1 MQLNDLLTKPFSKII
16 LSNKKDKSF
25 AYNKAVVSPIQLKGK
40 QAWQMTLYTDKQA
53 FQENLKDLSE
63 LQKRLQELFE
73 VKYKQLNFFGV
84 DEDIEL
90 RVSKK
95 GKLFASSR
103 KHERISLENK
113 AHNRTKNRLLPEN
126 EKIPPLIDMGV
137 MTKEGKII
145 HSQMD
150 KFRQI
155 NKFLEMIEDT
165 LKTWKKSTITVI
177 DFGCGKSYLTFVLYY
192 YLTQIKKLNAKVIG
206 LDLKQEVIEKCN
218 IVAEKYGYKNLS
230 FQIGDINGFKP
241 KEEIDMV
248 VSLHACDTATDYA
261 LFNAISWNVPIILS
275 VPCCQHEINAQIK
288 NAWPIMTKY
297 GLIKE
302 RFSALLTDAIR
313 ANLLESQGYSVQ
325 VMEFIPMEHT
335 AKNVLIRAIKKGKKA
350 PSKEAQD
357 LCKQFNINPTLLKL
371 LKPNILKEQNYG
383 PKSKNR

>member
-1 MQLNDLLTKPFSKII
+1 MQLNDLLTKPFLKII

-25 AYNKAVVSPIQLKGK
+25 AYNKAVITPIQLKGK
-40 QAWQMTLYTDKQA
+40 KVWQMSLYTDKQA
-53 FQENLKDLSE
+53 FQENLKTLSE
-63 LQKRLQELFE
+63 LKNRIQELFE
-73 VKYKQLNFFGV
+73 TKYKQLNFFGSE
-84 DEDIEL
+84 EDIEMK
-90 RVSKK
+90 VSKK
-95 GKLFASSR
+95 GKLFVSTR
-103 KHERISLENK
+103 KHSLINIQAEE
-113 AHNRTKNRLLPEN
+113 HNRTKNRLLPEN

-137 MTKEGKII
+137 MTKDGKII

-155 NKFLEMIEDT
+155 NKFLEMVDDT
-165 LKTWKKSTITVI
+165 LKNWTKSTITVI

-192 YLTQIKKLNAKVIG
+192 YLTAIKKLNAKVIG
-206 LDLKQEVIEKCN
+206 LDLKEEVIEKCN

-241 KEEIDMV
+241 TEEIDMV

-261 LFNAISWNVPIILS
+261 LYNAITWNVPIILS

-313 ANLLESQGYSVQ
+313 ANLLESEGYSVQ

-335 AKNVLIRAIKKGKKA
+335 AKNVLIRAIKKGKKT
-350 PSKEAQD
+350 PSKEVQD
-357 LCKQFNINPTLLKL
+357 LCKQFGINPTLVKL
-371 LKPNILKEQNYG
+371 L
-383 PKSKNR
+383 SHDS